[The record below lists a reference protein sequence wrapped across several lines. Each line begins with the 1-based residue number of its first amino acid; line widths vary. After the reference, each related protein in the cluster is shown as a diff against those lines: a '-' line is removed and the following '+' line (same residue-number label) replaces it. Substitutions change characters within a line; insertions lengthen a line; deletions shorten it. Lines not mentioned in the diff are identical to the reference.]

1 MGGSDEIHP
10 RHRFLPLLP
19 AGCSHPEACAAAWA
33 SLSPQLPDRR
43 LVGAFMAARHPPK
56 PRLALQPVRPGCP
69 ERRDYPAAEA
79 DGTAA
84 APRRATS
91 KPWSGSR
98 ALQLQ
103 SQTGVPGA
111 GLLHAHRLP
120 AVLTPMAAA
129 SGSPHRRMTRA
140 WVSGPPFPAPP
151 RGIADCRDLRA
162 SAKNNSTSYWSFGPP
177 SALHPPAHISICA
190 DECALMTNQNPSPY
204 CGIISCRDPYIMPT
218 RPPRIQH
225 AEYRDAGPI
234 GLTPCDCRCSNA

>member
-1 MGGSDEIHP
+1 MQPAAGLRRGASAAAKQRLPCIRCAPGCPGNGGSDEIHP

-33 SLSPQLPDRR
+33 SPSPQLSERR
-43 LVGAFMAARHPPK
+43 FVGAFMAGRHPPK

-69 ERRDYPAAEA
+69 ERGDYPAAEP
-79 DGTAA
+79 DETTA

-91 KPWSGSR
+91 EPWSGGR

-120 AVLTPMAAA
+120 AALTPRTAAF
-129 SGSPHRRMTRA
+129 GSPASPDDARLGIGPA
-140 WVSGPPFPAPP
+140 VSGATSWNCRLP
-151 RGIADCRDLRA
+151 R
-162 SAKNNSTSYWSFGPP
+162 P
-177 SALHPPAHISICA
+177 
-190 DECALMTNQNPSPY
+190 Q
-204 CGIISCRDPYIMPT
+204 IMPT

-225 AEYRDAGPI
+225 AEYRDAGPR
-234 GLTPCDCRCSNA
+234 GPAPCDCRCSNA